1 MFVHSIYIS
10 HVFQDPQEKL
20 CRVVILLFTGMITFL
35 FVQFTA
41 SFVWTILTIVLSLVF
56 ICIIIF
62 YPNDKNPT
70 HNTTLARRGRNPDRE
85 NHQSQ
90 EQHQIIIIQDVSI
103 PSNQTSHHL
112 ASDHGLSRQTDPVA
126 LRDGVLESSNR

>member
-1 MFVHSIYIS
+1 M
-10 HVFQDPQEKL
+10 
-20 CRVVILLFTGMITFL
+20 ILLFTGMITFL
-35 FVQFTA
+35 FLQFTA
-41 SFVWTILTIVLSLVF
+41 SFVWTLLTIVLSLVC

-70 HNTTLARRGRNPDRE
+70 QNTTLARRGRYPDRE

-103 PSNQTSHHL
+103 PSNQTSDHL

-126 LRDGVLESSNR
+126 LRDDEVLESSNRYL